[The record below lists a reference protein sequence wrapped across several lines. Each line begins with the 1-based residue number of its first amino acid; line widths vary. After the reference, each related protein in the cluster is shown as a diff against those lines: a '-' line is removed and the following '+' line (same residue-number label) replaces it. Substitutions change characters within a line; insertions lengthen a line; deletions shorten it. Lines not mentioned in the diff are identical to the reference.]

1 MKHKNFRYAA
11 LVLALWLSITGAA
24 MAQTKV
30 VAYVPNWIDINGFAN
45 NLDYSKV
52 THINIAFENANSAGN
67 LSFNSAEN
75 NLITKAHANN
85 VKVLV
90 SIGGGAASE
99 DTNQRNIY
107 FNLISS
113 SQRTAFIQKLTAY
126 VTAHNLDGLDVDLE
140 GPAINGDYGNFI
152 RDLANALH
160 PMGKIVTS
168 ALSEGYGGSNVPSS
182 TFQYFDFVNIMAYD
196 ATGPWDPNTPG
207 QHSSYAYAQSA
218 ITYWQGRGLPVA
230 KTILGLPFYGYG
242 FGAAFRDDEYAYSE
256 IVNTYAGAENKDQ
269 VGNTIYYNGIPTIK
283 AKTTL
288 AIQKGAGVMIWQ
300 LASDASGVKSLLLA
314 IDQVIKGS
322 GTDTQA
328 PSAPASLRSTAT
340 TASSV
345 ALAWNASTDNVAVTS
360 YEVFRGGVS
369 AGTTTSTAFTVTGL
383 AANTSYSFTVK
394 AKDAA
399 GNVSAAS
406 SALSVTTGTAATNL
420 ALNKSVTVSSVELAG
435 LEGPKAVDGNGT
447 TRWSSVQAIDPQWIS
462 VDLGASYSV
471 TGVKVTWEAAYAT
484 AYKVQISAD
493 GSNWSDLKSITGNS
507 ALVNDHTGLSGTGRY
522 IRIYGTGRGT
532 PYGYSIYEL
541 EVYGTSAPTST
552 NLALNKT
559 ASSSSIEAAGLEASK
574 AVDGNGTTTRWAST
588 EGVDPQWL
596 SVDLGASYV
605 ISSVKITWE
614 AAYASTYQVQIS
626 ADGSN
631 WSDLKAITGNT
642 ALVNNH
648 TGLSG
653 TGRYI
658 RIYGTARGTTYG
670 YSIYELEVYGTAAAA
685 KTASAATASLTEA
698 RISVYPSP
706 ADDFVTIQL
715 PEAWENESTV
725 TVISATGKAFISKTI
740 AEKESKLEI
749 SSLPQGQYLIQV
761 VHGQSKTVQ
770 RIWKK

>member
-11 LVLALWLSITGAA
+11 WALALWLSITGAA
-24 MAQTKV
+24 IAQTKV
-30 VAYVPNWIDINGFAN
+30 VAYVPNWIDIGNFAN
-45 NLDYSKV
+45 SIDYTKV
-52 THINIAFENANSAGN
+52 THINIAFENANASGN

-75 NLITKAHANN
+75 TLITKAHANN
-85 VKVLV
+85 VKVLI
-90 SIGGGAASE
+90 SIGGGSASE
-99 DTNQRNIY
+99 DATQRNIY

-113 SQRTAFIQKLTAY
+113 SQRAAFIQKLTAY
-126 VTAHNLDGLDVDLE
+126 VTAHNLDGLDIDLE

-160 PMGKIVTS
+160 PMGKIITS

-218 ITYWQGRGLPVA
+218 INYWQGRGLPVA
-230 KTILGLPFYGYG
+230 KTILGVPFYGYG
-242 FGAAFRDDEYAYSE
+242 FGAAYRGDEYAYSE
-256 IVNTYAGAENKDQ
+256 IVNSYLGAETKDQ

-288 AIQKGAGVMIWQ
+288 ALQKGAGIMIWQ
-300 LASDASGVKSLLLA
+300 LASDATGAKSLLLA

-328 PSAPASLRSTAT
+328 PTAPASLRSTAT
-340 TASSV
+340 TATSV

-399 GNVSAAS
+399 GNASAAS
-406 SALSVTTGTAATNL
+406 TALTVTTGTAATNI
-420 ALNKSVTVSSVELAG
+420 ALNKSVTVSSVEEAG
-435 LEGPKAVDGNGT
+435 FEGPKAVDGSAT
-447 TRWSSVQAIDPQWIS
+447 TRWSSTQAVDPQWIS
-462 VDLGASYSV
+462 VDLGASYAV

-484 AYKVQISAD
+484 AYQVQISTD
-493 GSNWSDLKSITGNS
+493 GSTWTNLKSITGNT

-522 IRIYGTGRGT
+522 IRIYGTARGT
-532 PYGYSIYEL
+532 VYGYSIYEL
-541 EVYGTSAPTST
+541 EVYGTPTQTTS

-559 ASSSSIEAAGLEASK
+559 ASASSLEATGLEASK
-574 AVDGNGTTTRWAST
+574 AVDGNTTTTRWAST

-596 SVDLGASYV
+596 SVDLGASYA
-605 ISSVKITWE
+605 IASVKITWE

-626 ADGSN
+626 TNGST
-631 WSDLKAITGNT
+631 WTDLKSVTGNT
-642 ALVNNH
+642 ALINNH
-648 TGLSG
+648 TGLSA

-670 YSIYELEVYGTAAAA
+670 YSIYELEVYGTAAAQ
-685 KTASAATASLTEA
+685 TATTGLTEA

-706 ADDFVTIQL
+706 TDDHVTIQL
-715 PEAWENESTV
+715 PEAWQNEATV
-725 TVISATGKAFISKTI
+725 TVISATGKTFIAKTI
-740 AEKESKLEI
+740 AEKESRLEL

>member
-1 MKHKNFRYAA
+1 MKHKKFRYAA
-11 LVLALWLSITGAA
+11 WILALWFSITGAA
-24 MAQTKV
+24 IAQTKV
-30 VAYVPNWIDINGFAN
+30 VAYVPNWIDINNFAN
-45 NLDYSKV
+45 TLDYSKV

-75 NLITKAHANN
+75 NIITKAHANG

-90 SIGGGAASE
+90 SIGGGSASE
-99 DTNQRNIY
+99 DATQRNIY

-113 SQRTAFIQKLTAY
+113 SQRAAFIQKLTAY
-126 VTAHNLDGLDVDLE
+126 VTAHNLDGLDIDLE

-160 PMGKIVTS
+160 PMGKIITS

-218 ITYWQGRGLPVA
+218 IAYWQGRGLPVA
-230 KTILGLPFYGYG
+230 KTILGVPFYGYG
-242 FGAAFRDDEYAYSE
+242 FGAAYRGDEYAYSE
-256 IVNTYAGAENKDQ
+256 IVNTYPGAENQDQ
-269 VGNTIYYNGIPTIK
+269 VGNTIWYNGIPTIK

-288 AIQKGAGVMIWQ
+288 AIQKGAGIMIWQ
-300 LASDASGVKSLLLA
+300 LASDATGTKSLLSA
-314 IDQVIKGS
+314 INQVIKGS

-328 PSAPASLRSTAT
+328 PTAPASLRSTGTSAT
-340 TASSV
+340 SV
-345 ALAWNASTDNVAVTS
+345 ALAWNASTDNVGVTS

-383 AANTSYSFTVK
+383 TANTSYSFTVK

-406 SALSVTTGTAATNL
+406 TALTVTTGTTAANI

-447 TRWSSVQAIDPQWIS
+447 TRWSSLQAIDPQWIS
-462 VDLGASYSV
+462 VDLGGSYNL

-484 AYKVQISAD
+484 AYQVQISAD
-493 GSNWSDLKSITGNS
+493 GNNWTNLKSITGNT

-522 IRIYGTGRGT
+522 IRIYGTTRGT

-541 EVYGTSAPTST
+541 EVYGTPAQTAT

-559 ASSSSIEAAGLEASK
+559 AASSSIEAAGLEASK
-574 AVDGNGTTTRWAST
+574 AIDGNATTTRWAST

-596 SVDLGASYV
+596 SVDLGASYS
-605 ISSVKITWE
+605 ITSVKITWE

-626 ADGSN
+626 ADGNN
-631 WSDLKAITGNT
+631 WTDLKSITGNT

-658 RIYGTARGTTYG
+658 RVYGTTRGTPYG
-670 YSIYELEVYGTAAAA
+670 YSIYELEVYGTAAAQA
-685 KTASAATASLTEA
+685 ASAAATGLTEA

-706 ADDFVTIQL
+706 ADDHVTIQL
-715 PEAWENESTV
+715 PETWKNEATV
-725 TVISATGKAFISKTI
+725 TVISASGKTFISKTI
-740 AEKESKLEI
+740 AEKESNLEL

>member
-1 MKHKNFRYAA
+1 MKHKNLRYVAGA
-11 LVLALWLSITGAA
+11 LVLWLFIVGAA

-30 VAYVPNWIDINGFAN
+30 VGYVPNWIDINGYAN
-45 NLDYSKV
+45 TFDYSKV
-52 THINIAFENANSAGN
+52 THLNIAFENANSAGN

-90 SIGGGAASE
+90 SIGGGSASE
-99 DTNQRNIY
+99 DATQRNIY

-113 SQRTAFIQKLTAY
+113 AQRAAFIQKLTAY
-126 VTAHNLDGLDVDLE
+126 VTAHNLDGLDIDLE
-140 GPAINGDYGNFI
+140 GPAINGDYGAFI
-152 RDLANALH
+152 QDLANALH
-160 PMGKIVTS
+160 PMGKIITS
-168 ALSEGYGGSNVPSS
+168 ALSEGYGGSSVPSS

-196 ATGPWDPNTPG
+196 ATGPWDPSSPG

-218 ITYWQGRGLPVA
+218 INYWQGRGLPVA

-256 IVNTYAGAENKDQ
+256 IVNTYAGAENQDQ

-288 AIQKGAGVMIWQ
+288 ALQKGAGVMIWQ
-300 LASDASGVKSLLLA
+300 LASDASGAKSLLLA

-328 PSAPASLRSTAT
+328 PTVPASLRSTAT
-340 TASSV
+340 TATSV

-383 AANTSYSFTVK
+383 TANTSYSFTVK

-406 SALSVTTGTAATNL
+406 TALTVTTGTTATNL
-420 ALNKSVTVSSVELAG
+420 ALNKTVTVSSVEIAG
-435 LEGPKAVDGNGT
+435 LEGPKAVDGNAT
-447 TRWSSVQAIDPQWIS
+447 TRWSSVQAVDPQWIS

-484 AYKVQISAD
+484 AYKVQVSPTGAD
-493 GSNWSDLKSITGNS
+493 NTWTDLKS
-507 ALVNDHTGLSGTGRY
+507 
-522 IRIYGTGRGT
+522 
-532 PYGYSIYEL
+532 
-541 EVYGTSAPTST
+541 
-552 NLALNKT
+552 
-559 ASSSSIEAAGLEASK
+559 
-574 AVDGNGTTTRWAST
+574 
-588 EGVDPQWL
+588 
-596 SVDLGASYV
+596 
-605 ISSVKITWE
+605 
-614 AAYASTYQVQIS
+614 
-626 ADGSN
+626 
-631 WSDLKAITGNT
+631 ITGNT
-642 ALVNNH
+642 ALVNDH
-648 TGLSG
+648 TNLSG

-670 YSIYELEVYGTAAAA
+670 YSIYELEVYGTPAQAATNLALN
-685 KTASAATASLTEA
+685 KTASASSIEAAGLEASKAVDGNATTTRWASTEGVDPQWLRIDLGASYAISSVKITWEAAYASTYKVQISPTGADGSWTDLKSITGNTALVNNHTGLSGTGRFIQIYGTARGTTYGYSIYELEVYGAAAAATASLTEA

-706 ADDFVTIQL
+706 ADDHVTVQL
-715 PEAWENESTV
+715 PETWTNPATV
-725 TVISATGKAFISKTI
+725 TVISATGKTFISKTI
-740 AEKESKLEI
+740 TEKESTLEL
-749 SSLPQGQYLIQV
+749 SSLPQGQYIIQV
-761 VHGQSKTVQ
+761 VHGQSKTQQ

>member
-11 LVLALWLSITGAA
+11 WALALWLSITGAA
-24 MAQTKV
+24 IAQTKV
-30 VAYVPNWIDINGFAN
+30 VAYVPNWIDIGNFAN
-45 NLDYSKV
+45 SIDYTKV
-52 THINIAFENANSAGN
+52 THINIAFENANASGN

-75 NLITKAHANN
+75 TLITKAHANN
-85 VKVLV
+85 VKVLI
-90 SIGGGAASE
+90 SIGGGSASE
-99 DTNQRNIY
+99 DATQRNIY

-113 SQRTAFIQKLTAY
+113 SQRAAFIQKLTAY
-126 VTAHNLDGLDVDLE
+126 VTAHNLDGLDIDLE

-160 PMGKIVTS
+160 PMGKIITS

-218 ITYWQGRGLPVA
+218 INYWQGRGLPVA
-230 KTILGLPFYGYG
+230 KTILGVPFYGYG
-242 FGAAFRDDEYAYSE
+242 FGAAYRGDEYAYSE
-256 IVNTYAGAENKDQ
+256 IVNSYPGAETKDQ

-288 AIQKGAGVMIWQ
+288 ALQKGAGIMIWQ
-300 LASDASGVKSLLLA
+300 LASDATGAKSLLLA

-328 PSAPASLRSTAT
+328 PTAPASLRSTAT
-340 TASSV
+340 TATSV

-399 GNVSAAS
+399 GNASAAS
-406 SALSVTTGTAATNL
+406 TALTVTTGTAATNI
-420 ALNKSVTVSSVELAG
+420 ALNKSVTVSSVEEAG
-435 LEGPKAVDGNGT
+435 FEGPKAVDGSAT
-447 TRWSSVQAIDPQWIS
+447 TRWSSTQAVDPQWIS
-462 VDLGASYSV
+462 VDLGASYAV

-484 AYKVQISAD
+484 AYQVQISTD
-493 GSNWSDLKSITGNS
+493 GSTWTNLKSITGNT

-522 IRIYGTGRGT
+522 IRIYGTARGT
-532 PYGYSIYEL
+532 VYGYSIYEL
-541 EVYGTSAPTST
+541 EVYGTPTQTTS

-559 ASSSSIEAAGLEASK
+559 ASASSLEATGLEASK
-574 AVDGNGTTTRWAST
+574 AVDGNTTTTRWAST

-596 SVDLGASYV
+596 SVDLGASYA
-605 ISSVKITWE
+605 IASVKITWE

-626 ADGSN
+626 TNGST
-631 WSDLKAITGNT
+631 WTDLKSVTGNT

-648 TGLSG
+648 TGLSA

-670 YSIYELEVYGTAAAA
+670 YSIYELEVYGTAAAQ
-685 KTASAATASLTEA
+685 TATTGLTEA

-706 ADDFVTIQL
+706 TDDHVTIQL
-715 PEAWENESTV
+715 PEAWQNEATV
-725 TVISATGKAFISKTI
+725 TVISATGKTFIAKTI
-740 AEKESKLEI
+740 AEKESRLEL